1 MSDDRSALKTIAQL
15 ISAYFNPTAVSGV
28 SRVLMLSAC
37 SSVLIACSHAP
48 LKQDQADSLAPKVAA
63 NTATPASPVANAKT
77 ETDDDDEDAK
87 PSVDESLPK
96 QKLTDELLYKI
107 VTAEIAFQ
115 RGSWQAAYVTLY
127 SLAQQTRD
135 PRLARRCAEI
145 ALAVRQSNEALAAIR
160 LWRELAPQSA
170 EATQYYLGFMV
181 MYNNLAEIQ
190 TIYTEKL
197 KQAQPTQYAA
207 LMLQVQRL
215 LARARDK
222 KAAFASLEALLQPYL
237 ASPDA
242 HLALAQAAQQMNDS
256 SRAVQEARL
265 VLEKRSDS
273 QLAILT
279 LAQASKPE
287 AAAQELENFLQKH
300 PEAREV
306 RLAYGSILLELKR
319 YLQATVEFQRLLK
332 DKPDDYQVMYTL
344 GILAMEAGQNQQAET
359 YLRNYLSEV
368 EKRSNEASND
378 PSNALLNLARLA
390 LARKDYNGAHD
401 WLAQVESFD
410 GRNPAWLTAQLRRA
424 NLYAEQG
431 NLQQARDFL
440 HKIKVNTEAE
450 HVQLVQAEAS
460 LLKESGDQQGARK
473 VLLDALQQI
482 KEQPDLMY
490 DLAMLAEAR
499 NDLDEM
505 ETYLRRLIV
514 IAPQSQHAYNALG
527 YSLADRNIKLDE
539 ALQLIQKA
547 NELAPDDPYILD
559 SLGWVKFRLG
569 RHDEAEQVLRRA
581 YELRADAE
589 IAAHLGEV
597 LWARGQRD
605 QARTLWRDALGKNPD
620 SSNLKNTLQRLQ
632 VNP

>member
-1 MSDDRSALKTIAQL
+1 M
-15 ISAYFNPTAVSGV
+15 
-28 SRVLMLSAC
+28 LMLSAC
-37 SSVLIACSHAP
+37 SSLLVACSHAP
-48 LKQDQADSLAPKVAA
+48 LQPAASSNSAATASAAPASSEKTASAEKVADD
-63 NTATPASPVANAKT
+63 VADVKAPIDPN
-77 ETDDDDEDAK
+77 
-87 PSVDESLPK
+87 LPK
-96 QKLTDELLYKI
+96 LALTDEILYKI

-135 PRLARRCAEI
+135 PRLARRSAEI

-160 LWRELAPQSA
+160 LWRELAPASH

-190 TIYTEKL
+190 SIYSEKL
-197 KQAQPTQYAA
+197 KQAQPEQYAA

-222 KAAFASLEALLQPYL
+222 NAAYSTLETIVAPYL
-237 ASPDA
+237 NSADA
-242 HLALAQAAQQMNDS
+242 HLALAQAAQQNGDNE
-256 SRAVQEARL
+256 RAIKEARQ
-265 VLEKRSDS
+265 VLAKRDDS

-279 LAQASKPE
+279 IAQASKPE
-287 AAAQELENFLQKH
+287 VAAQEMEKFLQKH
-300 PEAREV
+300 ADAREV

-344 GILAMEAGQNQQAET
+344 GILAMEAGQNEAAEN
-359 YLRNYLSEV
+359 YLRHYLGEI
-368 EKRSNEASND
+368 EKRSGEAPND

-390 LARKDYNGAHD
+390 QLRKDYDAAHD
-401 WLAQVESFD
+401 WLSQIEAFD
-410 GRNPAWLTAQLRRA
+410 GRNPAWMTAQLRRA
-424 NLYAEQG
+424 NLYADQG
-431 NLQQARDFL
+431 KLSEARDFL
-440 HKIKVNTEAE
+440 HKLKASNENE
-450 HVQLVQAEAS
+450 HVQLVQAEAA
-460 LLKESGDQQGARK
+460 LLKEAGQNEVARQ
-473 VLLDALQQI
+473 VLLDALQQL

-505 ETYLRRLIV
+505 EKYLRRLIV

-581 YELRADAE
+581 FELRADAE

-605 QARTLWRDALGKNPD
+605 QARKLWRDALGKNPD

-632 VNP
+632 VTP

>member
-1 MSDDRSALKTIAQL
+1 ML
-15 ISAYFNPTAVSGV
+15 
-28 SRVLMLSAC
+28 LSAC

-48 LKQDQADSLAPKVAA
+48 LKTDTSTNSAPPAASVAA
-63 NTATPASPVANAKT
+63 SVSTSKSAENDNTTRR
-77 ETDDDDEDAK
+77 DDEDDNK
-87 PSVDESLPK
+87 PVIDESLPK
-96 QKLTDELLYKI
+96 LKLSDEILYKI
-107 VTAEIAFQ
+107 VTAEIAYQ

-160 LWRELAPQSA
+160 LWRELAPQSH

-190 TIYTEKL
+190 SIYTGKL
-197 KQAQPTQYAA
+197 KQAKPEQYAA

-222 KAAFASLEALLQPYL
+222 QAAFQALEALVQPYL

-242 HLALAQAAQQMNDS
+242 HLALAQAAQQMGDNQ
-256 SRAVQEARL
+256 RAMQEARL

-273 QLAILT
+273 QLAVLT
-279 LAQASKPE
+279 LAQVSKPD
-287 AAAQELENFLQKH
+287 AAANELEKFLQAH
-300 PEAREV
+300 PNAREV

-319 YLQATVEFQRLLK
+319 YLQASVEFQRLLK

-344 GILAMEAGQNQQAET
+344 GILAMEAGQDQQAET
-359 YLRNYLSEV
+359 YLKNYLSEV
-368 EKRSNEASND
+368 EKRSGETPND

-390 LARKDYNGAHD
+390 QARKDFPAAHD
-401 WLAQVESFD
+401 WLAQIESYE

-424 NLYAEQG
+424 SLYSEQG
-431 NLQQARDFL
+431 NMQQARDFL

-460 LLKESGDQQGARK
+460 LLKEAGQQDAARQ
-473 VLLDALQQI
+473 VLLEALQQI

-547 NELAPDDPYILD
+547 NELAPEDPYILD
-559 SLGWVKFRLG
+559 SLGWVKFRMG

-605 QARTLWRDALGKNPD
+605 NARKLWREALGKNPD
-620 SSNLKNTLQRLQ
+620 SSSLKSTLQRLE